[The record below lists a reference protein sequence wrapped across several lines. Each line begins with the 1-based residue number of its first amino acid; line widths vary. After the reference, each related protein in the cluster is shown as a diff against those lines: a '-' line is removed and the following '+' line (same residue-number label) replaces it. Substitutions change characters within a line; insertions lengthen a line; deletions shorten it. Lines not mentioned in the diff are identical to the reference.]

1 MNNNYYPNNNNN
13 SNNTPPFSMNSYN
26 NPNHYQNN
34 NIYNLLKR
42 NIGKI
47 GTFYFT
53 FPESV
58 DNRDKSFKGILEDI
72 GNDYILISDSS
83 NGKWYMFMV
92 YFLNYIEFEEEINK

>member
-1 MNNNYYPNNNNN
+1 MNNNYYPNNNGNSINN
-13 SNNTPPFSMNSYN
+13 PPFSMNNYN
-26 NPNHYQNN
+26 NNNHYQNN

-42 NIGKI
+42 NVGKL

-58 DNRDKSFKGILEDI
+58 DKRDKEFKGVLEDI

-83 NGKWYMFMV
+83 NGKWYMFMI
-92 YFLNYIEFEEEINK
+92 YFLNYIEFDEEINK